1 MAIKLTK
8 AQAKDLDQLSQ
19 DFEAAKMALSEKLD
33 EIANDWESE
42 WSDKSERW
50 QEGESGSAAQ
60 EKIDLVRS
68 WMDELPAEGEPQIDT
83 GSLS

>member
-19 DFEAAKMALSEKLD
+19 NFEAAKMALSEKLD

-50 QEGESGSAAQ
+50 QEGEGGSAAQ